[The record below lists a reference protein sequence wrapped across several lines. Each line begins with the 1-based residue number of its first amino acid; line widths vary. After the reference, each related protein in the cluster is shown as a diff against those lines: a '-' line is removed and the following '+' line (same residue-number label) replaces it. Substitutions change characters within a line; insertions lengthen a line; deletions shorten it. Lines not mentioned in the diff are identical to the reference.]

1 MPPSDSDLNAAR
13 QNGYSVGYVLCHD
26 GRIFEYTMPSREVRA
41 TIYNLLV
48 ASFKEKGYNED
59 EAQIETLKVL
69 ATEYSFRIREVK

>member
-1 MPPSDSDLNAAR
+1 MDDLGAIMR
-13 QNGYSVGYVLCHD
+13 GIL
-26 GRIFEYTMPSREVRA
+26 EYTMPSREVRA